1 MRKSEVNKQT
11 FRQSGQSMLL
21 DRVCGYF
28 HMNRRK
34 MPILEDNMHMYVQG
48 ICCCMRL
55 SSVNTKIHQGQ
66 RLWTGYALS

>member
-1 MRKSEVNKQT
+1 MLKSEVNKQT

-28 HMNRRK
+28 HMNRRN

-48 ICCCMRL
+48 IC
-55 SSVNTKIHQGQ
+55 SVNTKIHQGQ